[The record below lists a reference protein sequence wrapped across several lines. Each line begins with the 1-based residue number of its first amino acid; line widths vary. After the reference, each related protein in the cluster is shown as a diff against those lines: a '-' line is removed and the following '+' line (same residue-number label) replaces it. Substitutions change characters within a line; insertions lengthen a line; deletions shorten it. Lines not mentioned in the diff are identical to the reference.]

1 MQALPN
7 LFLVGPMGTGKS
19 TIGRALA
26 AELHRD
32 FFDSDHVIEKRC
44 GCNIPWIF
52 DVEGEAGFRMRE
64 TRVIDELT
72 HHQGIVL
79 ATGGGAVMHPTN
91 RRLLRE
97 RGVVIYLSTTVEQ
110 QLKRTSRDRN
120 RPLLQCDNP
129 EQRLRELLELRDPLY
144 RETATLMVS
153 TDRRSPRSVVAEIRR
168 RTRRYAGSSA
178 HDCHAGLSGYSL

>member
-1 MQALPN
+1 M
-7 LFLVGPMGTGKS
+7 
-19 TIGRALA
+19 
-26 AELHRD
+26 
-32 FFDSDHVIEKRC
+32 
-44 GCNIPWIF
+44 
-52 DVEGEAGFRMRE
+52 
-64 TRVIDELT
+64 
-72 HHQGIVL
+72 L

-110 QLKRTSRDRN
+110 QLKRTARDRN

-144 RETATLMVS
+144 RDTATLIVS

-168 RTRRYAGSSA
+168 RTRRYASSA
-178 HDCHAGLSGYSL
+178 ARGCCTDLSGYSL